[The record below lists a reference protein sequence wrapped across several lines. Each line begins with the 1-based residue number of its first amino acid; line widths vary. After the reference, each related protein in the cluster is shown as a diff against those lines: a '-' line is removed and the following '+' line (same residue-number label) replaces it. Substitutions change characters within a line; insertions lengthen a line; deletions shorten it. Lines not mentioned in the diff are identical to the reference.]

1 MQDKITLTYIQEKN
15 IKTNKI
21 EKERKIV
28 AEPENTILEISL
40 KNQIPHHHACG
51 GNAKCSTCRVLILKG
66 EENLSPRNELEIE
79 LFKKKGLGSKIRL
92 ACQTKVRGDV
102 TLKRLVRE
110 DFEEEFAVE
119 YNHTGREIPLAIL
132 VSDIRNFTSF
142 TERHFAYDVV
152 FILNYFYKKMGDAI
166 LSHNGY
172 IDQFIGDA
180 ILAIFGMDEKDNQ
193 IKCQNA
199 FFASLEMLKKLQEF
213 NQYLKKNFNEEFKIG
228 IALHFG
234 NVIYGEIGHP
244 EKKQITVIGDA
255 INYVSKLEKMT
266 KKIQTPIL
274 ATEEFLKMLNLDD
287 IEKKNYKIK
296 ITGKTGEFVV
306 YSIHSNKKTYPSLR
320 SLIKE
325 HLPKTFAPNV
335 LRLVFHD
342 VMSGGSITYSF
353 SDEELLQWELE
364 KEENKNLEKSVNFIK
379 KIKKMVSDEPYS
391 YRDILYLAGAVA
403 VEITGGPFISVIV
416 PSFSDKRF
424 FEASIPKQDEEFHSF
439 YQKFQKIGL
448 NKKDMIALMGAHTL
462 GKAEKPFTQNLFTFD
477 NSYFKRLYLQKNS
490 LSDLHP
496 LFKTDWELL
505 KDEES
510 KKYIQIY
517 AMDQEQFF
525 EDFKNA
531 YIKMIRIAI

>member
-306 YSIHSNKKTYPSLR
+306 YSIYSNKKTYPSLR

-325 HLPKTFAPNV
+325 YLPKTFAPNV

>member
-306 YSIHSNKKTYPSLR
+306 YSIYSNKKTYPSLR